1 MQWSMEVDVLVIGGG
16 GAGLA
21 AAIAAAEAGVTV
33 AIAEKWDRLGGN
45 TALSTGSVPGAGT
58 RFQRAAGIADSP
70 SCFAKDILRRTNNTA
85 PEHLVHALARE
96 SGPLVEW
103 LVDSVD
109 APLRFE
115 PVLKK
120 IGHSVPRTHVAEG
133 RSGEALFS
141 SLERRARALGV
152 EISVGTPAL
161 GLVAEE
167 GRIVG
172 ARISSGS
179 GDAADNIRA
188 KKIVLATNGFGGNRD
203 MLREFCPEI
212 ADAPYFG
219 HQGNTGEGILWG
231 RELGARLHNMGS
243 YQGHASVSVS
253 HGALVSWSVM
263 ELGGILVNGAGE
275 RFADE
280 LVGYSGCA
288 AEVLKQSDAAAAV
301 IFDARIHRY
310 MRENVPEYAR
320 LDDLKGVKHAE
331 APDELLRRLGF
342 DGKTRLAETLADY
355 ARMSTAGKDRFG
367 RAEFGPKPLHPPFYG
382 VRVTA
387 GLFHTQGGLY
397 VNEHAQPVD
406 EFGRPI
412 HNLYAVGGTA
422 VGLAGRDGGRGYCSA
437 SGLLAALGLGRI
449 AGRHA
454 GQACGGSI
462 DHIV

>member
-16 GAGLA
+16 GAGLG
-21 AAIAAAEAGVTV
+21 AAIAAAEEGATV

-70 SCFAKDILRRTNNTA
+70 ERFAQDILRRTNNTA
-85 PEHLVHALARE
+85 PKHLVQALARE

-103 LVDSVD
+103 LVDSAD

-161 GLVAEE
+161 GLIAEE

-179 GDAADNIRA
+179 GDAVDNIRA
-188 KKIVLATNGFGGNRD
+188 RKVVLATNGFGGNRD

-231 RELGARLHNMGS
+231 RALGARLHNMSS
-243 YQGHASVSVS
+243 YQGHASVSVP
-253 HGALVSWSVM
+253 HGALVSWSVI
-263 ELGGILVNGAGE
+263 ELGGILVNAAGE

-280 LVGYSGCA
+280 LAGYSGCA
-288 AEVLKQSDAAAAV
+288 AEVLSQPDAAAAV
-301 IFDARIHRY
+301 IFDERIHRY
-310 MRENVPEYAR
+310 MRDNVPEYAR
-320 LDDLKGVKHAE
+320 LDDMKGVRHAE
-331 APDELLRRLGF
+331 VPDELLGRLGF
-342 DGKTRLAETLADY
+342 GSKTSLAETLASY
-355 ARMSTAGKDRFG
+355 ARVRAAGNDRFG
-367 RAEFGPKPLHPPFYG
+367 RTEFGPQPLQAPFYG

-397 VNEHAQPVD
+397 VNEHAQPID
-406 EFGRPI
+406 EAGQPFP
-412 HNLYAVGGTA
+412 NLYAAGGTA

-454 GQACGGSI
+454 GKACCAGT
-462 DHIV
+462 DH